1 MAERAM
7 KGKNMSKYTEEFKRN
22 AIELMKSIGITKASK
37 ELKISHCTIYRWCR
51 ELEGNAVLEAEEPV
65 NNDLDSMM
73 DEQAYQDE
81 SADETN
87 NVDECDVSEAAAEAE
102 EDPVEDDN
110 IATAMALLVIENA
123 HLREV
128 IRHLRDT
135 ISGLTDHHL
144 L

>member
-1 MAERAM
+1 
-7 KGKNMSKYTEEFKRN
+7 MSKYTEEFKRN
-22 AIELMKSIGITKASK
+22 AIELMKSIGVTKASK

-65 NNDLDSMM
+65 KNDLDSMM
-73 DEQAYQDE
+73 DEQTYQDK
-81 SADETN
+81 SAKETK

>member
-1 MAERAM
+1 
-7 KGKNMSKYTEEFKRN
+7 MSKYTEEFKRN
-22 AIELMKSIGITKASK
+22 AIELMKSIGITKASR
-37 ELKISHCTIYRWCR
+37 ELKIAHCTIYRWCR
-51 ELEGNAVLEAEEPV
+51 ELEGNAVLEPEEHIETS
-65 NNDLDSMM
+65 LDSVLE
-73 DEQAYQDE
+73 EQAYRGETTEEINNSDE
-81 SADETN
+81 YA
-87 NVDECDVSEAAAEAE
+87 VPEAAAETE
-102 EDPVEDDN
+102 ESPVEDDN